1 MRKYIAKLYLGE
13 IKPAESLD
21 FETEEYKKSSK
32 EFTNLYREINALLPE
47 EKRKNLELMIDA
59 HTAMR
64 DEAAIDAFV
73 NGFKLGMNLAAE
85 SFYSEGN

>member
-64 DEAAIDAFV
+64 DEVAIDAFV
-73 NGFKLGMNLAAE
+73 NGFKLGMNFAAE